1 MIRRP
6 PRSTLSSSS
15 AASDV
20 YKRQIMASLTTIPSR
35 VGSIRQALGSIKDQL
50 VPWDKII
57 VAIPDAAR
65 RFPEEQIVVPQ
76 FLTDDPEVTV
86 VRGKDW
92 GPATKLIPAM
102 ESVATHPEDVIVT
115 FDDDDFY
122 YAGVASNLLKYA
134 DSNPE
139 SIICHL
145 GYRLKSRPARH
156 PNFDYI
162 EPTGQTVDV
171 DVVAGFRGVLYRKRF
186 FPDKTLSENLL
197 KAPEAAM
204 WVDDDF
210 IGGVA
215 GVQKVNKMAV
225 PYSPVSYTHLRAH
238 ETPEHLVCRLLL
250 EKKKKHIMTNST
262 RNSQSTHSKTTNK
275 SIYIN
280 ISN

>member
-225 PYSPVSYTHLRAH
+225 PYSLEAGFYNIPEVANTVGLSSGNNKYKNMDRQQKTLEYFVEQGALRF
-238 ETPEHLVCRLLL
+238 
-250 EKKKKHIMTNST
+250 K
-262 RNSQSTHSKTTNK
+262 
-275 SIYIN
+275 
-280 ISN
+280 